1 MADMDKALPNVETEI
16 KIPSDEEVTEVEQE
30 TIEEQV
36 GPDDID
42 IVTEEDGSATINFDP
57 AAVNQEGGEGHG
69 DNLAE
74 LLPESVLGKLGSE
87 LAENYQTYKSARKD
101 WEDSYTKGL
110 DLLGFKY
117 ENPTQP
123 FQGASGATHP
133 VLAEAVTQFQAQAYK
148 ELLPATG
155 PVHTQVIG
163 LINRQKEDQSQRVKE
178 FMNYQL
184 MDVMKE
190 YEPEFDQMLFY
201 LPLSG
206 SAFKKVYYDELL
218 GRAVSKFV
226 PADDLL
232 VPYTATSLQD
242 AEAIIHVIKMSEN
255 DLRKKQ
261 VAGFYVDIELTPG
274 YNEETEVEK
283 KERELEG
290 VKEN

>member
-1 MADMDKALPNVETEI
+1 MADIDKALPNVETEI
-16 KIPSDEEVTEVEQE
+16 KVPSEEEIAIEKSQTTEEA
-30 TIEEQV
+30 V
-36 GPDDID
+36 GPDDIE
-42 IVTEEDGSATINFDP
+42 VTTEEDGSAVVNFDP
-57 AAVNQEGGEGHG
+57 EAVNQPGTEAHF

-74 LLPESVLGKLGSE
+74 LLPDDVLGKLGSD
-87 LAENYQTYKSARKD
+87 LAANYNQYKNSRKD

-148 ELLPATG
+148 ELLPANG
-155 PVHTQVIG
+155 PVHTQIIG
-163 LINRQKEDQSQRVKE
+163 LADRAREEQSNRVKE

-201 LPLSG
+201 LPLAG

-226 PADDLL
+226 PADDLV
-232 VPYTATSLQD
+232 VPYTATSLED
-242 AEAIIHVIKMSEN
+242 AESVIHMIKMSEN
-255 DLRKKQ
+255 ELRKKQ
-261 VAGFYVDIELTPG
+261 VSGFYQDVELTPG
-274 YNEETEVEK
+274 YNQETEVEK

-290 VKEN
+290 IKKN